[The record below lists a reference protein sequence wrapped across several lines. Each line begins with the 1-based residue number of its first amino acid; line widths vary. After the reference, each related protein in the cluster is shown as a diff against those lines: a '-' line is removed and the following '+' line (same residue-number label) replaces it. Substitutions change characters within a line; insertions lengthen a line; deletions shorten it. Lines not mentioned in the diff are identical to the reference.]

1 MNFTPLKKVY
11 EEFTKG
17 NFVIVLD
24 EHREEEGDF
33 FTLAEYITAEKI
45 NFLLKNADGLICV
58 ACDKSIF
65 EQLDI
70 PLMVVNNEDQFT
82 TNFGVS
88 VNATTGV
95 STGISAPDRS
105 RTIAVMGDE
114 NTVATDL
121 VRPGHVFPLLAQDP
135 NERFGHT
142 ECAVEL
148 AKKCNK
154 RPTTVACEILNE
166 EGEKANKEE
175 LFALAEKYNI
185 AITTLEILKTE
196 FVG

>member
-1 MNFTPLKKVY
+1 MNFTPLEKVY
-11 EEFTKG
+11 EVFKNGE
-17 NFVIVLD
+17 FVIVLD

-33 FTLAEYITAEKI
+33 FTLAESITAEKV

-58 ACDKSIF
+58 ACNDALFKK
-65 EQLDI
+65 LDI
-70 PLMVVNNEDQFT
+70 PLMVGNNEDQFS

-95 STGISAPDRS
+95 STGISAPDRA
-105 RTIAVMGDE
+105 RTIQVMGDA
-114 NTVATDL
+114 NAIATDL
-121 VRPGHVFPLLAQDP
+121 VRPGHVFPLLAQNP
-135 NERFGHT
+135 TKRFGHT

-154 RPTTVACEILNE
+154 IPATVVCEILNE
-166 EGEKANKEE
+166 DGEKANKEE

-185 AITTLEILKTE
+185 AITTLDILKNK
-196 FVG
+196 FV

>member
-1 MNFTPLKKVY
+1 MNFTSLEKVY
-11 EEFTKG
+11 EEFTNG

-33 FTLAEYITAEKI
+33 FALAESITAEKI

-58 ACDKSIF
+58 ACDSAVFK
-65 EQLDI
+65 QLNI

-95 STGISAPDRS
+95 STGISAPDRA
-105 RTIAVMGDE
+105 RTIQVMGDE
-114 NTVATDL
+114 NAVATDL

-135 NERFGHT
+135 TKRFGHT

-148 AKKCNK
+148 AKKCGK
-154 RPTTVACEILNE
+154 RPVTVACEILNE
-166 EGEKANKEE
+166 DGEKANKEE

-185 AITTLEILKTE
+185 AITTLEILKAE
-196 FVG
+196 FV